1 MRAFLMRNSI
11 WNLLFHCWLY
21 KILEL
26 VPEASERIADSIRE
40 EDKLQSEEIGMIN
53 SSASNSMKETQI
65 SLTSGPR
72 RAFRTVDRE
81 GVRWWRGGV
90 SFREPRRLAQGSGS
104 PGDQLIGHSGFI
116 RPF

>member
-1 MRAFLMRNSI
+1 MSPLLQQRDGFMRAFLMRKSI
-11 WNLLFHCWLY
+11 RNLLLHCWLY
-21 KILEL
+21 KILGL

-81 GVRWWRGGV
+81 GVRWWRGP
-90 SFREPRRLAQGSGS
+90 SDLAGSRFENRDG
-104 PGDQLIGHSGFI
+104 
-116 RPF
+116 